1 MEEKIINIFKGLA
14 WGLVLLIII
23 ATCSGCGSSKTTTS
37 SEIIDLKDINKVS
50 VSSDSTTSIVLN
62 TSNIEENKAVV
73 SQENVY
79 VVEWSAPDALG
90 NQYKTKETY
99 AGKDVLI
106 RTESSR
112 TNSQV
117 KYENRIQKS
126 IDSLRQRLK
135 RIEENK
141 KSAEKTSDSVSILD
155 NIKIILVIV
164 LLIFIVWIIAKRVGF
179 Y

>member
-23 ATCSGCGSSKTTTS
+23 STCSGCGSSKTTTS
-37 SEIIDLKDINKVS
+37 SEIIDLKDINKIS
-50 VSSDSTTSIVLN
+50 VSSDSSTSILLN
-62 TSNIEENKAVV
+62 VSNIEENKSVL

-79 VVEWSAPDALG
+79 AVEWSAPDVLG

-99 AGKDVLI
+99 AGKDVLT

-117 KYENRIQKS
+117 KYEERIQKS

-141 KSAEKTSDSVSILD
+141 KYVEKTSDSVSILD
-155 NIKIILVIV
+155 NIKIILVVV
-164 LLIFIVWIIAKRVGF
+164 LLIFIVWIIAKRIGF